1 MKMQKQHAAL
11 PFQLKAG
18 RVKICLITSRET
30 SRWIIPKGWPIEGT
44 PPHKVAALEAFEEA
58 GLTGKVASKSVGHFQ
73 YVKRLKDGAELD
85 CEVTVY
91 PMLVENQAK
100 HFEEKG
106 QRQILWVARKKA
118 SRLVDDKQLSKLVR
132 DFNPKACGLKWQA
145 GRAS

>member
-1 MKMQKQHAAL
+1 MKMSKQHAAL

-30 SRWIIPKGWPIEGT
+30 NRWIIPKGWPIEGE

-58 GLTGKVASKSVGHFQ
+58 GLTGKIASKSLGHYQ

-85 CEVTVY
+85 CKVTVY
-91 PMLVENQAK
+91 PMLVERQANK
-100 HFEEKG
+100 WLEKG
-106 QRQILWVARKKA
+106 QREILWVPRKKA
-118 SRLVDDKQLSKLVR
+118 FRLVDDKPLAKLLR

-145 GRAS
+145 GQA